1 MGYGRHS
8 FLPSDPILPED
19 GQIFNLAVPWLTTWQ
34 VERIIL
40 LTLWTLMLV
49 HWKEQVEHRVSIDS
63 ITLKESMQ
71 RLFPDLELDEVLA
84 ELLLERA
91 RKNLIKYRTMVRHFE
106 AKYDTDFQAF
116 RQRVLDSEP
125 PFDIEQDYFDWEM
138 AVTGIDDM
146 QAEIMRLEC
155 LHEL

>member
-1 MGYGRHS
+1 M
-8 FLPSDPILPED
+8 
-19 GQIFNLAVPWLTTWQ
+19 
-34 VERIIL
+34 
-40 LTLWTLMLV
+40 
-49 HWKEQVEHRVSIDS
+49 SIDS